1 MKGEEVDAEPGRE
14 IKTILELIE
23 KLTNDSVQ
31 EIKSLEEMKAFK
43 DKYGDSLLL
52 AYNNKEADYYK
63 CIKELANTKY
73 RQFFYIAAIDE
84 LMYESS
90 IKTPALIVNENYKIY
105 LDGLN
110 KRSCH
115 EIERFLEAN
124 KLPVMKHLDSGYIK
138 RLQKENKL
146 AIIAA
151 LDLLKNDHRLWMST
165 IFTTTALKN
174 RDYVFVYIDSNQDTN
189 LFNYFKV
196 GGELPQLIAFD
207 FENRYHYIQ
216 HNNKVDELLTKLKTN
231 NIQWST
237 GNWFEDILLTNFGFK
252 LTQTFMMY
260 FLGGSF
266 VVLIVLLIGVIFCCG
281 ESNSEEDKANERELE
296 ETKKKKEQ

>member
-1 MKGEEVDAEPGRE
+1 
-14 IKTILELIE
+14 
-23 KLTNDSVQ
+23 
-31 EIKSLEEMKAFK
+31 
-43 DKYGDSLLL
+43 
-52 AYNNKEADYYK
+52 
-63 CIKELANTKY
+63 
-73 RQFFYIAAIDE
+73 
-84 LMYESS
+84 
-90 IKTPALIVNENYKIY
+90 
-105 LDGLN
+105 
-110 KRSCH
+110 
-115 EIERFLEAN
+115 
-124 KLPVMKHLDSGYIK
+124 
-138 RLQKENKL
+138 
-146 AIIAA
+146 
-151 LDLLKNDHRLWMST
+151 MST